1 MPDKPYVPDMG
12 MDYPKDDPF
21 KRLLTVEVEDSSK
34 GKYQFDET
42 YPYLDNSF
50 TYKWNRFLGWF
61 VQWIA
66 ADFWNL
72 THFGLRIEGRKNLRG
87 YKKQLKGGAM
97 CVCNHVY
104 LFDALSVYQATR
116 RPVLRIP
123 MYAKHFNGKMGWFMK
138 YVGGIPV
145 PETPGGLKA
154 FNEAFDEYH
163 RRGDWMLIF
172 PEAVRWNWYTP
183 IRPFKRGAFAMAY
196 KYDIPVIPFAITFRE
211 RKGLYRLFGPKS
223 LPCATLHVGKPILV
237 DRSARKK
244 QEVDRLR
251 EEAHAAMVEMSGTA
265 DTSWPA
271 SWGEE

>member
-1 MPDKPYVPDMG
+1 
-12 MDYPKDDPF
+12 
-21 KRLLTVEVEDSSK
+21 
-34 GKYQFDET
+34 
-42 YPYLDNSF
+42 
-50 TYKWNRFLGWF
+50 
-61 VQWIA
+61 
-66 ADFWNL
+66 
-72 THFGLRIEGRKNLRG
+72 
-87 YKKQLKGGAM
+87 M

-104 LFDALSVYQATR
+104 VFDALCVYQATR

-183 IRPFKRGAFAMAY
+183 IRPFKRGAFAMAW

-211 RKGLYRLFGPKS
+211 RKGIYRLFGPKS
-223 LPCATLHVGKPILV
+223 LPCVTLHVGRPIFV
-237 DRSARKK
+237 DKSVRKK
-244 QEVDRLR
+244 QEVERLR
-251 EEAHAAMVEMSGTA
+251 DEAHAAMVEMSGTA
-265 DTSWPA
+265 DTSWPS